1 MPVAYHSVNAST
13 ESESWTV
20 GRLLSWTQEW
30 LSEREVDQPRLSAE
44 LLLAHA
50 LGCRK
55 IDLYASFDKE
65 PREEQTARFRELV
78 REAGKLRPIAYLI
91 GIKEFYSL
99 DFEVTPDVLIP
110 RPETEALVSR
120 AVDLIN
126 TSGADRYRVLELGTG
141 SGCIAVAVARYA
153 QATHVVATDI
163 SAAALV
169 VAARNVE
176 RHAVSD
182 RVRLVEAD
190 GLTLPAEVVPE
201 GGFDLLL
208 SNPPYVAEA
217 EAHQLAESVRRYEPK
232 VALLAGRDGLRFH
245 KMMAREAARLLVRK
259 GTVLTEIGAGQ
270 EPAVRQVF
278 VEAGGWEYAGTYRD
292 PADPHPRVL
301 EFRRAAE

>member
-1 MPVAYHSVNAST
+1 MGLD
-13 ESESWTV
+13 E
-20 GRLLSWTQEW
+20 
-30 LSEREVDQPRLSAE
+30 
-44 LLLAHA
+44 
-50 LGCRK
+50 
-55 IDLYASFDKE
+55 E
-65 PREEQTARFRELV
+65 PSEEQTARFRELV
-78 REAGKLRPIAYLI
+78 REAGKLKPVAYLI
-91 GIKEFYSL
+91 GVKEFYSL

-120 AVDLIN
+120 AADLIR
-126 TSGADRYRVLELGTG
+126 TSCANRFHVLELGTG
-141 SGCIAVAVARYA
+141 SGCIAVAVVRYA
-153 QATHVVATDI
+153 PAAYVVATDI
-163 SAAALV
+163 SAAALA

-176 RHAVSD
+176 RHEVSD

-190 GLTLPAEVVPE
+190 GLTLPAEAVPK

-217 EAHQLAESVRRYEPK
+217 EAHQLAENVRCYEPK

-245 KMMAREAARLLVRK
+245 KMMAREGSRLLVGT

-270 EPAVRQVF
+270 EAAVRNVF
-278 VEAGGWEYAGTYRD
+278 MEADGWEYAGTYRD

>member
-1 MPVAYHSVNAST
+1 MAENSQSGEA
-13 ESESWTV
+13 WTIR
-20 GRLLSWTQEW
+20 RLLDSTRSW
-30 LSEREVDQPRLSAE
+30 LSERGVEEPRLSAE
-44 LLLAHA
+44 LLLAHV
-50 LGCRK
+50 LGCRR
-55 IDLYASFDKE
+55 IDLYMSLDEE
-65 PREEQTARFRELV
+65 PGEEQTAQFRELV
-78 REAGKLRPIAYLI
+78 RAAGKLKPVAYLI
-91 GIKEFYSL
+91 EVKEFYSL

-120 AVDLIN
+120 AIGLIRA
-126 TSGADRYRVLELGTG
+126 SGADRYRVLELGTG

-153 QATHVVATDI
+153 QAAHVVATDI
-163 SAAALV
+163 SAAALR

-217 EAHQLAESVRRYEPK
+217 EAHQLAENVRRYEPK

-245 KMMAREAARLLVRK
+245 KMMAREGARLLVRT

-270 EPAVRQVF
+270 EAAVQHVF
-278 VEAGGWEYAGTYRD
+278 ARAGGWKYAGTYRD

-301 EFRRAAE
+301 EFRRAAV